1 MSPWF
6 TLIIFIFL
14 LHTALRILGHLLQRL
29 GRRETSLATISTQW
43 SSILPRYRHLLTNLG
58 VGLGIFLFLIPFHH
72 KPWLMEIEDASMDW
86 VMQIRQAIIPN
97 PQDQKEL
104 PAFVLLD
111 IDDDTYQ
118 DWKEPLF
125 TPRDRLKNLLEAA
138 VKAQP
143 RLIVV
148 DIDVSQK
155 MPLAG
160 LEQLTLGLS
169 LHPHDQ
175 ALRDY
180 FQKYVAT
187 CQAPTTEK
195 VTCPPIILARAFRE
209 TPDQLP
215 LHLRPSFLEE
225 TVTNSAPY
233 VQWASTLFSRSADYF
248 VRRWWL
254 WQPACDDKQQP
265 QVVPSVELLAVAL
278 IVNGIS
284 KNSPTQLATAL
295 QPFQPKDCQHALAPP
310 IPQTIQ
316 IGELTVSAGLQDI
329 RQRIVYSLPWQP
341 KKPSSGDLRYTL
353 SDQQGNTK
361 LTVFSAKNFAISPP
375 NPALLETAKDQVVII
390 GGSYGEGRDIHA
402 TPLGEMPGMLILTN
416 AIYSLLQHEK
426 EELDSL
432 AEWQKLLVEA
442 ILIAIMSFAFAYW
455 DSFWAMLFSA
465 IFILVVLLPASIAL
479 FRYGVWL
486 DFAVPL
492 LTVYLH
498 NLAAE
503 FEKLQEPSG

>member
-1 MSPWF
+1 
-6 TLIIFIFL
+6 
-14 LHTALRILGHLLQRL
+14 
-29 GRRETSLATISTQW
+29 
-43 SSILPRYRHLLTNLG
+43 
-58 VGLGIFLFLIPFHH
+58 
-72 KPWLMEIEDASMDW
+72 
-86 VMQIRQAIIPN
+86 
-97 PQDQKEL
+97 
-104 PAFVLLD
+104 LLD

-118 DWKEPLF
+118 AWGEPLF

-160 LEQLTLGLS
+160 LEQLTPGLS

-175 ALRDY
+175 ALQDY
-180 FQKYVAT
+180 LHQYVKT
-187 CQAPTTEK
+187 CQASATQTNS
-195 VTCPPIILARAFRE
+195 CPPIIFARAFRE
-209 TPDQLP
+209 TSDQLP
-215 LHLRPSFLEE
+215 LRPRPSFLEE
-225 TVTNSAPY
+225 TLTHSAPY

-254 WQPACDDKQQP
+254 WQPACNDKQQP
-265 QVVPSVELLAVAL
+265 QVVPSVQLLAAAL
-278 IVNGIS
+278 MVNGIS
-284 KNSPTQLATAL
+284 EKSQADLTKAL
-295 QPFQPKDCQHALAPP
+295 QPFQPKDCQHALASP
-310 IPQTIQ
+310 IPLTVQ
-316 IGELTVSAGLQDI
+316 IGKLTVSAGLQSI
-329 RQRIVYSLPWQP
+329 RQRIIYSLPWRP
-341 KKPSSGDLRYTL
+341 KQPSSEGLRYTL
-353 SDQQGNTK
+353 HDQQGNTK

-375 NPALLETAKDQVVII
+375 NPALLETAKDQVVVI

-416 AIYSLLQHEK
+416 AIYSLLQH

-486 DFAVPL
+486 DFAIPL

-503 FEKLQEPSG
+503 FEKLQEHTG